1 MSKLFIRWDEKSP
14 VRISVFKRP
23 SILQDVFEWKLR
35 ICPTVVIT
43 HSLHIFHANISVVCT
58 FEIDAILS
66 STLKKKNWQTLVLL
80 LKSSIQYSILQN
92 INMHFWSPSMG
103 FKSNRIII
111 ELVGSMRSREPTF

>member
-66 STLKKKNWQTLVLL
+66 STLKTNMADTSFVAKIIYTIFYITEYKHAFLV
-80 LKSSIQYSILQN
+80 SFYGI
-92 INMHFWSPSMG
+92 
-103 FKSNRIII
+103 
-111 ELVGSMRSREPTF
+111 